1 MTAYNL
7 VSFLGIFIIAGFA
20 WLLSANR
27 KVVNWRVV
35 GWGVGLQFLF
45 AFFVF
50 VIPAGTKFF
59 LVVNRVVVT
68 LLGSASAGTRFVF
81 GRLAVPPG
89 MTGEAGETSLG
100 SILAFQG
107 LATII
112 FFAALIGALYYLG
125 IMPFFIRLFARVFT
139 KLMRVSGAESLCVSS
154 EIFVGVESSLIVR
167 PHLATMTRSELTTIL
182 TAGMSTIASTVLAV
196 YVFLLQNEIP
206 AIAGHLV
213 SASLLAAPATLVIS
227 KLLMPETE
235 TPETLGL
242 DIKPHYEKEENLIL
256 AIIGGAKN
264 GLQLLGGIITLL
276 LAFLGLLALLDLM
289 LGWGGGYLNSWFG
302 WNLDWSFRTFL
313 GFLFY
318 PFTLVLGVP
327 PADAL
332 SIAKVIGERTVATE
346 VASFQHLSELL
357 AQGALQ
363 SPRSALIGSYAICG
377 FAHVASLAIFIG
389 GVGALAPSRYRD
401 LSRLGFRALV
411 AATLVGLMTAA
422 VAGTFFT
429 GSSILLGK

>member
-1 MTAYNL
+1 MTSYNF
-7 VSFLGIFIIAGFA
+7 VSFFGIFLIAGFA

-35 GWGVGLQFLF
+35 GWGIGLQFLF

-50 VIPAGTKFF
+50 VVPAGTKFF
-59 LVVNRVVVT
+59 LFVNRVVVT
-68 LLGSASAGTRFVF
+68 LLGSATAGTRFVF
-81 GRLAVPPG
+81 GRLALPPG
-89 MTGEAGETSLG
+89 ITNEAGETSLG
-100 SILAFQG
+100 SMLAFQG
-107 LATII
+107 LSTII

-125 IMPFFIRLFARVFT
+125 VMPFFIRLFARVFS

-154 EIFVGVESSLIVR
+154 EIFVGVESSLVVR
-167 PHLATMTRSELTTIL
+167 PHLAGMTRSELTTIL

-196 YVFLLQNEIP
+196 YVFLLQKEIP

-256 AIIGGAKN
+256 AIISGAKN

-276 LAFLGLLALLDLM
+276 LAFLGLLALLDLI
-289 LGWGGGYLNSWFG
+289 LGWGGGYLNGWFG

-313 GFLFY
+313 GYLFY

-346 VASFQHLSELL
+346 VASFQHLSQLL

-389 GVGALAPSRYRD
+389 GIGALAPSRYKD
-401 LSRLGFRALV
+401 LSRLGFRALL

>member
-1 MTAYNL
+1 MTSYNF
-7 VSFLGIFIIAGFA
+7 VSFFGIFLIAGFA

-35 GWGVGLQFLF
+35 GWGIGLQFLF

-50 VIPAGTKFF
+50 VVPVGTKFF
-59 LVVNRVVVT
+59 LFVNRIVIT

-81 GRLAVPPG
+81 GRLALPPG
-89 MTGEAGETSLG
+89 TTNEAGETSLG
-100 SILAFQG
+100 SMLAFQG
-107 LATII
+107 LSTII

-125 IMPFFIRLFARVFT
+125 IMPFFVRLFARVFT

-154 EIFVGVESSLIVR
+154 EIFVGVESSLVVR
-167 PHLATMTRSELTTIL
+167 PHLAKMTRSELTTIL

-196 YVFLLQNEIP
+196 YVFLLQKEIP

-235 TPETLGL
+235 KPETLGL

-276 LAFLGLLALLDLM
+276 LAFLGLLALLDLI

-313 GFLFY
+313 GYLFY

-332 SIAKVIGERTVATE
+332 SIARVIGERTVATE
-346 VASFQHLSELL
+346 VASFQHLSQLL

-389 GVGALAPSRYRD
+389 GIGALAPSRYKD
-401 LSRLGFRALV
+401 LSRLGFRALL

>member
-1 MTAYNL
+1 MTVYNL
-7 VSFLGIFIIAGFA
+7 VSFLGIFVIAGFA

-35 GWGVGLQFLF
+35 FWGIGLQFLF
-45 AFFVF
+45 ALFVF
-50 VIPAGTKFF
+50 VVPAGTKFF
-59 LVVNRVVVT
+59 LFVNRVVVR
-68 LLGSASAGTRFVF
+68 LLDSASAGTRFVF
-81 GRLAVPPG
+81 GRLALPPG
-89 MTGEAGETSLG
+89 MTNEAGETSLG
-100 SILAFQG
+100 SMLAFQG
-107 LATII
+107 LSTII

-125 IMPFFIRLFARVFT
+125 VMPFFVRLFARVFT

-154 EIFVGVESSLIVR
+154 EIFVGVESSLVVR
-167 PHLATMTRSELTTIL
+167 PHLATMTQSELTTIL

-196 YVFLLQNEIP
+196 YVFLLQKEIP

-235 TPETLGL
+235 KPETLGL

-256 AIIGGAKN
+256 AIINGAGN
-264 GLQLLGGIITLL
+264 GLRLLGGIITLL
-276 LAFLGLLALLDLM
+276 LAFLGLLALLDLI
-289 LGWGGGYLNSWFG
+289 LGWGGGSLNSWFG
-302 WNLDWSFRTFL
+302 WHVDWSFRTFL
-313 GFLFY
+313 GYLFY
-318 PFTLVLGVP
+318 PFTLVIGVP

-332 SIAKVIGERTVATE
+332 AIAKVIGERPMATE
-346 VASFQHLSELL
+346 VASFQHLSGLL
-357 AQGALQ
+357 TQGALQ
-363 SPRSALIGSYAICG
+363 APRSALVGSYAICG

-389 GVGALAPSRYRD
+389 GIGALAPNRYKD
-401 LSRLGFRALV
+401 LSGLGFRALL

-429 GSSILLGK
+429 GSSILLGR

>member
-1 MTAYNL
+1 MTVYNF

-20 WLLSANR
+20 WLLSTNR

-35 GWGVGLQFLF
+35 GWGIGLQFLF

-50 VIPAGTKFF
+50 VVPAGTKFF

-68 LLGSASAGTRFVF
+68 LLDSASAGTRFVF
-81 GRLAVPPG
+81 GRLALPPG
-89 MTGEAGETSLG
+89 TIGDAGETSLG

-107 LATII
+107 LATVI

-125 IMPFFIRLFARVFT
+125 VMPFFVRLFARVFT

-154 EIFVGVESSLIVR
+154 EVFVGVESSLVIR
-167 PHLATMTRSELTTIL
+167 PHLANMTRSELTTIL

-196 YVFLLQNEIP
+196 YVFLLHNEIP

-213 SASLLAAPATLVIS
+213 SASVLAAPATLVIS

-235 TPETLGL
+235 KPETLGL

-256 AIIGGAKN
+256 AIINGAWS
-264 GLQLLGGIITLL
+264 GLRLLGGIITLL
-276 LAFLGLLALLDLM
+276 LAFLGLLALLDLI
-289 LGWGGGYLNSWFG
+289 LGFCGGYLNNWFG
-302 WNLDWSFRTFL
+302 WNVDWSFRTFL
-313 GFLFY
+313 GYLFY

-327 PADAL
+327 PSDAF

-346 VASFQHLSELL
+346 VASFQHLSGLL

-377 FAHVASLAIFIG
+377 FAHVASLAIFVG
-389 GVGALAPSRYRD
+389 GIGALAPSRYKD

>member
-1 MTAYNL
+1 MTANNF
-7 VSFLGIFIIAGFA
+7 VSFIGIFIIAGFA

-35 GWGVGLQFLF
+35 GWGIGLQFLF

-50 VIPAGTKFF
+50 VVPAGTKFF
-59 LVVNRVVVT
+59 LFVNRVVVT
-68 LLGSASAGTRFVF
+68 LLGSATAGTQFVF
-81 GRLAVPPG
+81 GRLALPPG
-89 MTGEAGETSLG
+89 TANEAGETSLG

-107 LATII
+107 LSTII

-125 IMPFFIRLFARVFT
+125 IMPFLVRLFARVFT
-139 KLMRVSGAESLCVSS
+139 RLMRVSGAESLCVSS
-154 EIFVGVESSLIVR
+154 EIFVGVESSLVVR
-167 PHLATMTRSELTTIL
+167 PHLAGMTRSELTTVL
-182 TAGMSTIASTVLAV
+182 TAGMSTIASTVLAI
-196 YVFLLQNEIP
+196 YVFLLQKEIP

-235 TPETLGL
+235 KPETLGL

-256 AIIGGAKN
+256 AVMNGAKN

-276 LAFLGLLALLDLM
+276 LAFLGLLALVDLI

-313 GFLFY
+313 GYLFY

-346 VASFQHLSELL
+346 VASFQHLSRLL

-389 GVGALAPSRYRD
+389 GIGALAPSRYKD
-401 LSRLGFRALV
+401 LSRIGFRALL

>member
-1 MTAYNL
+1 MTAYNF

-27 KVVNWRVV
+27 RVVNWRVV
-35 GWGVGLQFLF
+35 GWGIGLQFLF

-50 VIPAGTKFF
+50 VVPAGTKFF

-81 GRLAVPPG
+81 GRLALPPG
-89 MTGEAGETSLG
+89 VTGESGESSLG

-107 LATII
+107 LATVI

-125 IMPFFIRLFARVFT
+125 IMPFFVRLFARVFT

-227 KLLMPETE
+227 KLLMPETGK
-235 TPETLGL
+235 PETLGL
-242 DIKPHYEKEENLIL
+242 DIRPHYEKEENLIL

-276 LAFLGLLALLDLM
+276 LAFLGLLALLDLI

-302 WNLDWSFRTFL
+302 WHVEWSFRTFL
-313 GFLFY
+313 GYLFY

-332 SIAKVIGERTVATE
+332 SIAKVVGERTVATE
-346 VASFQHLSELL
+346 VASFRHLSELL

-389 GVGALAPSRYRD
+389 GVGALAPSRYKD

-429 GSSILLGK
+429 GSAILLGK

>member
-1 MTAYNL
+1 MTAHNL
-7 VSFLGIFIIAGFA
+7 VSFCGIFVIAGFA

-35 GWGVGLQFLF
+35 GWGIGLQFLF

-50 VIPAGTKFF
+50 VVPAGTKFF
-59 LVVNRVVVT
+59 LLVNKVVVT

-81 GRLAVPPG
+81 GRLAIPPG
-89 MTGEAGETSLG
+89 STGEGGETSLG

-107 LATII
+107 LSTII

-125 IMPFFIRLFARVFT
+125 VMPFFVRLFARVFT
-139 KLMRVSGAESLCVSS
+139 RLMRVSGAESLCVSS

-196 YVFLLQNEIP
+196 YVFILQKEIP

-242 DIKPHYEKEENLIL
+242 DVKPHYEKEENLIL

-276 LAFLGLLALLDLM
+276 LAFLGLLALLDLI
-289 LGWGGGYLNSWFG
+289 LGWLGGYLNSWFG
-302 WNLDWSFRTFL
+302 WSLDWSFRTFL

-318 PFTLVLGVP
+318 PFTLVIGVP

-332 SIAKVIGERTVATE
+332 SIAKIVGERTVATE
-346 VASFQHLSELL
+346 VASFGHLSQLV

-389 GVGALAPSRYRD
+389 GIGALAPSRYRD

-429 GSSILLGK
+429 GSSILLGR

>member
-1 MTAYNL
+1 MTSYNF
-7 VSFLGIFIIAGFA
+7 VSFFGIFLIAGFA

-35 GWGVGLQFLF
+35 GWGIGLQFLF

-50 VIPAGTKFF
+50 VVPVGTKFF
-59 LVVNRVVVT
+59 LFVNRIVIT

-81 GRLAVPPG
+81 GRLALPPG
-89 MTGEAGETSLG
+89 TTNEAGETSLG

-107 LATII
+107 LSTII

-125 IMPFFIRLFARVFT
+125 IMPFFVRLFARVFT

-154 EIFVGVESSLIVR
+154 EIFVGVESSLVVR
-167 PHLATMTRSELTTIL
+167 PHLAKMTRSELTTIL

-196 YVFLLQNEIP
+196 YVFLLQKEIP

-235 TPETLGL
+235 KPETLGL

-256 AIIGGAKN
+256 AIINGAKN

-276 LAFLGLLALLDLM
+276 LAFLGLLALLDLI

-313 GFLFY
+313 GYLFY

-332 SIAKVIGERTVATE
+332 SIARVIGERTVATE
-346 VASFQHLSELL
+346 VASFQHLSQLL

-389 GVGALAPSRYRD
+389 GIGALAPSRYKD
-401 LSRLGFRALV
+401 LSRLGFRALL

>member
-35 GWGVGLQFLF
+35 GWGIGLQFLF

-50 VIPAGTKFF
+50 VVPAGTKFF
-59 LVVNRVVVT
+59 LFVNRVVVT
-68 LLGSASAGTRFVF
+68 LLSSASAGTRFVF
-81 GRLAVPPG
+81 GRLALPPG
-89 MTGEAGETSLG
+89 MTNEAGETSLG

-107 LATII
+107 LSTVI

-125 IMPFFIRLFARVFT
+125 IMPFFVRLFARVFT

-154 EIFVGVESSLIVR
+154 EIFVGVESSLVVR
-167 PHLATMTRSELTTIL
+167 PHLAKMTRSELTTIL

-196 YVFLLQNEIP
+196 YVFLLQKEIP

-227 KLLMPETE
+227 KLMMPETE
-235 TPETLGL
+235 APETLGV
-242 DIKPHYEKEENLIL
+242 DIKPHYEKEDNFIL
-256 AIIGGAKN
+256 AVMGGAKN

-276 LAFLGLLALLDLM
+276 LAFLGLLALVDLI
-289 LGWGGGYLNSWFG
+289 LGWCGGFLNSWFG

-332 SIAKVIGERTVATE
+332 AIAKVIGERTVATE
-346 VASFQHLSELL
+346 VASFQHLSQLL

-389 GVGALAPSRYRD
+389 GISALAPSRTKD
-401 LSRLGFRALV
+401 LSRLGFRALL